1 MNQLNKYR
9 EDISNVFK
17 KGINILVLSRALKS
31 ISLDLKLLA
40 VNGIVQAGKIGSA
53 QGQSLI
59 TLSGF
64 LSDLPI
70 QIAPELEDLESVSSD
85 LARQLTV
92 TTISIVRFLFYS
104 NSLSSLLDDILIA
117 NKSSFRS
124 TDFDLLN
131 IQELN
136 KLSKNKLLERT
147 NQEEKKNIDL
157 IAKVN
162 INITYKSMDMLNK
175 ALDLLSKA
183 EQKILNLKR
192 NGFIANYMGSNIL
205 IESSY
210 LSTDQQSFIAL
221 VTNIRNI
228 VDRLNVN
235 LDEMNNDIKSAQNYL
250 KYIIMSISN

>member
-1 MNQLNKYR
+1 MSQLNKFR
-9 EDISNVFK
+9 EDISKVFK

-70 QIAPELEDLESVSSD
+70 QIAPELDDLEHVSSE
-85 LARQLTV
+85 LARQLTI
-92 TTISIVRFLFYS
+92 TSISIVRFMFYS
-104 NSLSSLLDDILIA
+104 NSLAKLLDDTLIK

-124 TDFDLLN
+124 NDFDLLN

-136 KLSKNKLLERT
+136 KLAKNKLLERT
-147 NQEEKKNIDL
+147 TAEEKKNIDL
-157 IAKVN
+157 ISKVN
-162 INITYKSMDMLNK
+162 INITYKSLEMLNK
-175 ALDLLSKA
+175 TLDHLAKA

-210 LSTDQQSFIAL
+210 LSSDQQSFIAL
-221 VTNIRNI
+221 VANIRNI
-228 VDRLNVN
+228 VERLNTS

-250 KYIIMSISN
+250 KYIIMSITN

>member
-1 MNQLNKYR
+1 MNQLSKFR

-70 QIAPELEDLESVSSD
+70 QIAPELEDLESVSAD
-85 LARQLTV
+85 LARQLTI
-92 TTISIVRFLFYS
+92 TSISIVRFLFYS
-104 NSLSSLLDDILIA
+104 TSLSTLLDDILIA
-117 NKSSFRS
+117 RKSSFRS

-147 NQEEKKNIDL
+147 NKEEKKNIDL

-175 ALDLLSKA
+175 SLDLLSKA

-228 VDRLNVN
+228 VERLNAN

-250 KYIIMSISN
+250 KYIIMSITN

>member
-1 MNQLNKYR
+1 MSQLTKFR
-9 EDISNVFK
+9 EDISIVFK
-17 KGINILVLSRALKS
+17 KGIEILVLSRALKS

-70 QIAPELEDLESVSSD
+70 QIAPELEGLEAVSSD
-85 LARQLTV
+85 LSRQLTI
-92 TTISIVRFLFYS
+92 TSISIVRFLFYS
-104 NSLSSLLDDILIA
+104 NSLASLLDDILIK

-131 IQELN
+131 TQELN
-136 KLSKNKLLERT
+136 KLSKHPLFAKVSP
-147 NQEEKKNIDL
+147 EEKRNIDL

-162 INITYKSMDMLNK
+162 INITNRSIEMLNK
-175 ALDLLSKA
+175 SLDLLAKA
-183 EQKILNLKR
+183 EQKIINLKR

-228 VDRLNVN
+228 VERLNSN
-235 LDEMNNDIKSAQNYL
+235 LDLMNNDIKSAQNYL
-250 KYIIMSISN
+250 KYIIMSITN

>member
-1 MNQLNKYR
+1 MNQLNKFR

-53 QGQSLI
+53 QGQSLV

-117 NKSSFRS
+117 SKSSFRS

-228 VDRLNVN
+228 VNRLNVN

>member
-1 MNQLNKYR
+1 MSQLNKFR

-17 KGINILVLSRALKS
+17 KGITILVLSRALKS

-70 QIAPELEDLESVSSD
+70 QIAPELEDLENVSSD

-92 TTISIVRFLFYS
+92 TSISIVRFLFYS
-104 NSLSSLLDDILIA
+104 NSLASLLDDILIA

-124 TDFDLLN
+124 SDFDLLN
-131 IQELN
+131 IQELS
-136 KLSKNKLLERT
+136 KLSKNQLLEHT
-147 NQEEKKNIDL
+147 TFEEKKNIDL

-162 INITYKSMDMLNK
+162 INITYKSMEMLNK
-175 ALDLLSKA
+175 SLDLLGKA

-228 VDRLNVN
+228 VDRLNHN

-250 KYIIMSISN
+250 KYIIMSINN

>member
-1 MNQLNKYR
+1 MNQLNKFR

-210 LSTDQQSFIAL
+210 LSTDQQSFISL

>member
-1 MNQLNKYR
+1 MNQLYKFR

-70 QIAPELEDLESVSSD
+70 QIAPELEDLESVSAD

-117 NKSSFRS
+117 NKSSFRA

-147 NQEEKKNIDL
+147 AEEEKKNIDL

-162 INITYKSMDMLNK
+162 ISITYKSMDMLNK
-175 ALDLLSKA
+175 SLDLLSKA

-228 VDRLNVN
+228 VERLNVN

-250 KYIIMSISN
+250 RYIIMSISN

>member
-1 MNQLNKYR
+1 MNQLNKFR

-70 QIAPELEDLESVSSD
+70 QIAPELEDLESVSAD

-162 INITYKSMDMLNK
+162 IGITYKSMDMLNK

>member
-1 MNQLNKYR
+1 MNQLNKFR

-17 KGINILVLSRALKS
+17 KGIKILVLSRALKS

-92 TTISIVRFLFYS
+92 TSISIVRFLFYS

-131 IQELN
+131 TQELN

-175 ALDLLSKA
+175 SLDLLSKA

-228 VDRLNVN
+228 VDRLNTN
-235 LDEMNNDIKSAQNYL
+235 LDEMNNDIKAAQNYL

>member
-1 MNQLNKYR
+1 MNQLTKFR
-9 EDISNVFK
+9 DDISIVFK
-17 KGINILVLSRALKS
+17 KGIEILVLSRALKS

-70 QIAPELEDLESVSSD
+70 QIAPELDGLETVSSE
-85 LARQLTV
+85 LSRQLTI
-92 TTISIVRFLFYS
+92 TSISIVRFMFYS
-104 NSLSSLLDDILIA
+104 NTLSYLLDDILIN

-131 IQELN
+131 TQELN
-136 KLSKNKLLERT
+136 KLSKHTLFEKISNEERR
-147 NQEEKKNIDL
+147 NIDL
-157 IAKVN
+157 LAKVN
-162 INITYKSMDMLNK
+162 INITNKALEMLNK
-175 ALDLLSKA
+175 SLDLLNKA
-183 EQKILNLKR
+183 EQKIMNLKR

-221 VTNIRNI
+221 VNNIRNI
-228 VDRLNVN
+228 VERLNNN
-235 LDEMNNDIKSAQNYL
+235 LDLMNNNIKSAQNYL
-250 KYIIMSISN
+250 KYIIMTITN

>member
-1 MNQLNKYR
+1 MSQLNKFR

-64 LSDLPI
+64 LSDLPV
-70 QIAPELEDLESVSSD
+70 QIAPELEDLEAVSSE

-92 TTISIVRFLFYS
+92 TSISIVRFIFYS
-104 NSLSSLLDDILIA
+104 NSLATLLDNTLIA

-124 TDFDLLN
+124 EDFDLLN

-136 KLSKNKLLERT
+136 KLSKNKILERT
-147 NQEEKKNIDL
+147 SSEEKKNIDL

-162 INITYKSMDMLNK
+162 VNITYRSIEMLNK
-175 ALDLLSKA
+175 SLDLLAKA
-183 EQKILNLKR
+183 EQKITNLKR

-210 LSTDQQSFIAL
+210 LSTDQQSFVAL
-221 VTNIRNI
+221 VNNIRNI
-228 VDRLNVN
+228 VQRLNNN
-235 LDEMNNDIKSAQNYL
+235 LDQMNNDIKSAQNFL
-250 KYIIMSISN
+250 KYIILSITN

>member
-1 MNQLNKYR
+1 MNQLNKFR

-228 VDRLNVN
+228 VDRLNIN